1 MGGYRTRSKQHT
13 SNIENKTQ
21 TTDRGG
27 HERSPTTNAS
37 NRSEARALV
46 QMPPRRRTH
55 NPAQIGNYTK
65 QHRARSTAEFKRNR
79 LALLKDKPVC
89 HWCNTREAT
98 TADHLLEVDR
108 WPDDTPGINA
118 LTNLVAACKQCNSS
132 RGARYGNLKRK
143 NIYETPPR
151 IHETNTQTNNNSSNG
166 IFIQQNADP
175 DSPLALFHKG
185 LPTLATTSADQR
197 VHKHTAP
204 YKPRLETAVE
214 RDGTYFANGVTEW
227 ARTYLNI
234 ELMQWQQHCASGFLA
249 HDEHGDLLARQAL
262 VSVARQNGKSK
273 LLESLVGFWCT
284 EMPKLRGEP
293 QTIITTAHKLD
304 LAIELFHKVAP
315 ILEQHFGAILTWAV
329 GRNEANLPDGTRWL
343 VRAATPTS
351 FHGLTADLVCIDELW
366 AVSPDAVSVGLLP
379 TMRTRQ
385 SPLLFMTSTSGD
397 ESSVEM
403 LRWREQGLRA
413 IDDGTQTSLY
423 FAEYSPA
430 STTDPMTVE
439 AWLQANPAIGHT
451 LTVDV
456 LRAEAEQPNRNAFLR
471 SSVNLWTASAHA
483 WLQPGAWA
491 NLKTELPMPN
501 GGVLAIEQSQ
511 DESKFVGVRAA
522 LNADG
527 NIQICQQFVK
537 DTLAECW
544 LAVDDCCKDATT
556 RLLITPAFEMTLPQ
570 KFVHRSQM
578 VGNREMMRWT
588 QTARSAIIEQR
599 VRHDGSALLS
609 QHVERAVSVKNQGSL
624 TLSSI
629 RSPGPIEL
637 ARCLVFA
644 VSMVHKPVAVGK
656 PMIVTASR

>member
-1 MGGYRTRSKQHT
+1 
-13 SNIENKTQ
+13 
-21 TTDRGG
+21 
-27 HERSPTTNAS
+27 
-37 NRSEARALV
+37 
-46 QMPPRRRTH
+46 MPPRRRTH
-55 NPAQIGNYTK
+55 NPAQLGHYTQNSK
-65 QHRARSTAEFKRNR
+65 ARNTAEFKRNR
-79 LALLKDKPVC
+79 RALLAGQPPC
-89 HWCNTREAT
+89 HWCGIREAT

-108 WPDDTPGINA
+108 WPTDTPGLNA
-118 LTNLVAACKQCNSS
+118 LENLVAACKQCNSS

-143 NIYETPPR
+143 NMYEPSPT
-151 IHETNTQTNNNSSNG
+151 IHDTKTNHASNG
-166 IFIQQNADP
+166 IFIQSATDP

-185 LPTLATTSADQR
+185 LPTLAGTSPDQP

-214 RDGTYFANGVTEW
+214 RDGTYLADRVTDW
-227 ARTYLNI
+227 AREYLNC
-234 ELMQWQQHCASGFLA
+234 ELMDWQKYIASGVLA

-273 LLESLVGFWCT
+273 LLEALVGFWCT

-351 FHGLTADLVCIDELW
+351 FHGLTCDLCCIDELW
-366 AVSPDAVSVGLLP
+366 AVSPDSVSVGILP
-379 TMRTRQ
+379 TMRTRR

-397 ESSVEM
+397 ESSLEM

-413 IDDGTQTSLY
+413 IDDGTQSSLY
-423 FAEYSPA
+423 FAEYSPDIGK
-430 STTDPMTVE
+430 TDPMSVD

-471 SSVNLWTASAHA
+471 SSVNLWTASAHG
-483 WLQPGAWA
+483 WLQPGVWA
-491 NLKTELPMPN
+491 NLKTDLPMPK

-511 DESKFVGVRAA
+511 DESRFVGVRAA
-522 LNADG
+522 LNGDG

-544 LAVDDCCKDATT
+544 QAVEDCCKDATT
-556 RLLITPAFEMTLPQ
+556 RLLITPAFEMSLPQ

-588 QTARSAIIEQR
+588 QTARAAIIEGR

-609 QHVERAVSVKNQGSL
+609 QHCERAVSVKNQGSL
-624 TLSSI
+624 TLSSV

-656 PMIVTASR
+656 PMIVVASR